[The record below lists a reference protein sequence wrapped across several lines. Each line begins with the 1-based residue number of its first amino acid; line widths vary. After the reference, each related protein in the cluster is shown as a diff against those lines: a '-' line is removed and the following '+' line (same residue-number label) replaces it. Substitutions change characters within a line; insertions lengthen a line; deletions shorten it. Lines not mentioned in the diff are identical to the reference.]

1 MKKSDKITSNTQGEL
16 YESINDMK
24 LSSWIQCIEGNIQFV
39 RKEAKKDVLATEEE
53 VERWF
58 LIYDGYIKKYGL
70 NAMYIKLLKLMQK
83 KAILELNFV
92 MTLETFKLTLIAIQE
107 EKLKQALNNKGNSM
121 SIQQSLIHLSK
132 WMGGN
137 LINKNE
143 ISAEQYFDLLE
154 EYGKHN

>member
-1 MKKSDKITSNTQGEL
+1 MQEEL
-16 YESINDMK
+16 WESISDMN
-24 LSSWIQCIEGNIQFV
+24 LESWMECIEGNIQFA
-39 RKEAKKDVLATEEE
+39 RKNAKKDDLATEEE

-70 NAMYIKLLKLMQK
+70 NVMYIKLLKLMQK
-83 KAILELNFV
+83 KALLELNFA
-92 MTLETFKLTLIAIQE
+92 MTRETFKLTLIAIQE

-121 SIQQSLIHLSK
+121 SIKQSLIHLSK

-137 LINKNE
+137 LINKKE